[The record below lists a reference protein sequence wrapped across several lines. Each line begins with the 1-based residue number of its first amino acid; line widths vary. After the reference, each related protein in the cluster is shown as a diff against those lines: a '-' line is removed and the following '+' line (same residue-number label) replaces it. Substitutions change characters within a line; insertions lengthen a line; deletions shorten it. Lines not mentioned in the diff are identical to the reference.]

1 METQIRV
8 SVNNFSSICRLCL
21 RSEDLLPLCTV
32 GAIQIFKEITKIE
45 VNEDDLL
52 PKNICKTCASR
63 LQEIKQFI
71 DLCVA
76 NNSLFLKALKHPCV
90 KNEVSIEIPCQVD
103 AIITEDNVQHIT
115 LKEQTESKIDEENA
129 EFFQCGICN
138 NSFKEKQLLIA
149 HLKEHRTSKEINKN
163 INSTKND
170 LIVNNK
176 IGKTSDKVSSTTQ
189 NKSLVC
195 RKKVLRSRKK
205 LVAPFKCTKCD
216 RSLTSQNA
224 LNEHMKTHTGAKP
237 FKCPHCQ
244 KDFSYISSYTV
255 HIRLHTGETPYIC
268 SICNKGYR
276 SSTSL
281 NKHKRVKH
289 FVFQDNDGLN
299 NSNKTQCPFCSKFF
313 GKFGFGAHL
322 RTHINQKKIIKCLLC
337 NKVFQKNSHLE
348 RHIRIH
354 TGERPFACSS
364 CSKTFTQE
372 SDLKRHSL
380 IHGDKKD
387 FQCQHC
393 GKMFFTTSSLASHML
408 KHEAFAQDVK
418 CNACESS
425 VCSCIPPKR
434 SKKENIPKKSFLCT
448 ICGKVFT
455 ANSSLQI
462 HHRIHTGENPF
473 KCQQCNK
480 GYKAST
486 ALKLHVRRAHTGEKR
501 YTCPICPNRYFDS
514 TNLKRHT
521 KRVHANLDIKHELFG
536 VENVEANIIMETQ
549 LRLSVNNFSSICR
562 LCLQP
567 KDLLPLSNL
576 EVMQVFKEITK
587 IQITEDDLLPK
598 NICKTCVSRLQEIKQ
613 FIELCTANNNLFLM
627 ALKHPYVEIEVSIEI
642 PCQVDKIVT
651 KGTVEHIS
659 LEETEP
665 KKHEENTEF
674 LQLDICN
681 NNFKQTQVCIPHL
694 EERKISK
701 QINKNM
707 CTKEVDVIL
716 NSEIKK
722 TCEVCN
728 KVFPTK
734 LSLLRHKKRHRNR
747 KKPPFKCTK
756 CDRLLTSRNSL
767 SKHMKIHTGIKP
779 FRCSYC
785 LKSFLYM
792 RSLTVHLTLH
802 TGETPYVCSI
812 CNKRY
817 HSARSLQKH
826 KNIKHFIQENN
837 KLDNDILNN
846 SNKTHCPYCNKYFG
860 SFGFGRHIKTHVNE
874 KKVFECP
881 LCYKVFQKNSHLER
895 HLRIHTGE
903 RPYACNSC
911 RKTFTQESD
920 LKRHILIHNGKK
932 DFQCQ
937 HCGKMFSS
945 ARSLAAHN
953 MLKHEASVQNVKLCN
968 VCESSVCSGHH
979 DKQLKNDNIPKE
991 SLFLCTICGKIFKT
1005 NSNLQTHY
1013 RIHTGENPFV
1023 CKLCNKGYKASTAL
1037 KYHVRRAHTGEKL
1050 YKCQICTKEYYDL
1063 TNLKRHTKR
1072 VHSNL
1077 DIKDQSFDRENMDEN
1092 I

>member
-1 METQIRV
+1 
-8 SVNNFSSICRLCL
+8 
-21 RSEDLLPLCTV
+21 
-32 GAIQIFKEITKIE
+32 
-45 VNEDDLL
+45 
-52 PKNICKTCASR
+52 
-63 LQEIKQFI
+63 
-71 DLCVA
+71 
-76 NNSLFLKALKHPCV
+76 
-90 KNEVSIEIPCQVD
+90 
-103 AIITEDNVQHIT
+103 
-115 LKEQTESKIDEENA
+115 
-129 EFFQCGICN
+129 
-138 NSFKEKQLLIA
+138 
-149 HLKEHRTSKEINKN
+149 
-163 INSTKND
+163 
-170 LIVNNK
+170 
-176 IGKTSDKVSSTTQ
+176 
-189 NKSLVC
+189 
-195 RKKVLRSRKK
+195 
-205 LVAPFKCTKCD
+205 
-216 RSLTSQNA
+216 
-224 LNEHMKTHTGAKP
+224 
-237 FKCPHCQ
+237 
-244 KDFSYISSYTV
+244 
-255 HIRLHTGETPYIC
+255 
-268 SICNKGYR
+268 
-276 SSTSL
+276 
-281 NKHKRVKH
+281 
-289 FVFQDNDGLN
+289 
-299 NSNKTQCPFCSKFF
+299 
-313 GKFGFGAHL
+313 
-322 RTHINQKKIIKCLLC
+322 
-337 NKVFQKNSHLE
+337 
-348 RHIRIH
+348 
-354 TGERPFACSS
+354 
-364 CSKTFTQE
+364 
-372 SDLKRHSL
+372 
-380 IHGDKKD
+380 
-387 FQCQHC
+387 
-393 GKMFFTTSSLASHML
+393 
-408 KHEAFAQDVK
+408 
-418 CNACESS
+418 
-425 VCSCIPPKR
+425 
-434 SKKENIPKKSFLCT
+434 
-448 ICGKVFT
+448 
-455 ANSSLQI
+455 
-462 HHRIHTGENPF
+462 
-473 KCQQCNK
+473 
-480 GYKAST
+480 
-486 ALKLHVRRAHTGEKR
+486 
-501 YTCPICPNRYFDS
+501 
-514 TNLKRHT
+514 
-521 KRVHANLDIKHELFG
+521 
-536 VENVEANIIMETQ
+536 METQ

-728 KVFPTK
+728 K
-734 LSLLRHKKRHRNR
+734 
-747 KKPPFKCTK
+747 
-756 CDRLLTSRNSL
+756 
-767 SKHMKIHTGIKP
+767 
-779 FRCSYC
+779 
-785 LKSFLYM
+785 
-792 RSLTVHLTLH
+792 
-802 TGETPYVCSI
+802 GETPYVCSI